1 MNDNYAIFVTL
12 SASEGS
18 QKPRRKNITTMK
30 RYIKPTCE
38 IIEVE
43 ISAILKA
50 SIYMGGNEEGIENPD
65 EEQLGKEHRGDWD
78 NIWGNM

>member
-1 MNDNYAIFVTL
+1 
-12 SASEGS
+12 
-18 QKPRRKNITTMK
+18 MK

-65 EEQLGKEHRGDWD
+65 EEQLGKEYRGDWMD
-78 NIWGNM
+78 IWKNM